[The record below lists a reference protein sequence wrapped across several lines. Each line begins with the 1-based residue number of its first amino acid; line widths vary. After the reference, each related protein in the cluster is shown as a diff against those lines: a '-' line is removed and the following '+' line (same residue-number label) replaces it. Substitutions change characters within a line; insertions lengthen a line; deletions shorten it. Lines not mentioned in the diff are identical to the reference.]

1 MKIFYHGDDD
11 GRCSAAIVNLELC
24 IYQKPA
30 PSDFIEYNYD
40 GSINIDF
47 DAIQENEQIFIVDLS
62 LNDDILDLIRHCH
75 EKHCDIVHIDHHATT
90 ISRNKT
96 LIGTDRVI
104 MDDITTFYREG
115 ISASLLTYIFTCMTI
130 DERKDMP
137 AFDLSEGRTHL
148 LIGNS
153 IDTGREYKIPL
164 MIRWIDDYDVWIH
177 YYKETM
183 AFHYMSMTFPN
194 KAPYEKFWEKI
205 YDNDVIVYKDFI
217 EPGMCIMNYVNAMN
231 KQAAKYFYE
240 DKFGLDGKEYVGL
253 CYNGYGNSSVFG
265 DKFKEYDLVV
275 IYHEEKGCSKMS
287 VYSHEDSEFDCARFA
302 ELQGGGGHKHAAGF
316 RIQYEGNIISSPLD
330 DIKPES
336 KPEEEEVKEEKKLNA
351 IQRFV
356 KKLFRL

>member
-11 GRCSAAIVNLELC
+11 GRCAAAVVNLELC
-24 IYQKPA
+24 VYQKPL

-40 GSINIDF
+40 GPININL

-75 EKHCDIVHIDHHATT
+75 EKHCDIVHIDHHTTT

-96 LIGTDRVI
+96 LIGTDRAI
-104 MDDITTFYREG
+104 MDDITTFYCEG
-115 ISASLLTYIFTCMTI
+115 ISASLLTFIYTCMSV
-130 DERKDMP
+130 DERKNMP

-183 AFHYMSMTFPN
+183 AFHYMFMTIQE
-194 KAPYEKFWEKI
+194 KSPYDKIWEMI
-205 YDNDVIVYKDFI
+205 YSNDVIVYKMFI
-217 EPGMCIMNYVNAMN
+217 ETGNSVVQYVDAIN
-231 KQAAKYFYE
+231 KSSAKYFYE
-240 DKFGLDGKEYVGL
+240 DQLELDGKIYTGL
-253 CYNGYGNSSVFG
+253 CFNGYGNSIVFG
-265 DKFKEYDLVV
+265 DKINEYDWV
-275 IYHEEKGCSKMS
+275 IVYHEEKGCSKMS
-287 VYSHEDSEFDCARFA
+287 IYSGENSEFDCSKFA
-302 ELQGGGGHKHAAGF
+302 ESMGGGGHKHAAGYIIKYDENHIDT
-316 RIQYEGNIISSPLD
+316 RAMEIQESP
-330 DIKPES
+330 I
-336 KPEEEEVKEEKKLNA
+336 EEKKLNA